1 MRLSLRL
8 AGVLAVA
15 TTLFAPVT
23 WAARPTIAVLPFS
36 IDKEVEIHDGH
47 NVFVGT
53 IEDQTSLLSNELIQQ
68 LVATHKFDVLERA
81 RLDDVLNEKDLA
93 HGDYAAPEEA
103 PKLAKLLGADY
114 LVVGRIEDLSGA
126 SEEKALP
133 YSSHTYVL
141 QRARLEMY
149 LRIVDA
155 RTGRI
160 VAAEKFTSET
170 HMRDPRSGDSIG
182 KRLAARAAQDTVGRI
197 MDSVFPLRVARVEGK
212 RLFINRGND
221 GSLRPGDTLAV
232 LAPGAALR
240 DSDTGEDIG
249 TAETEVARATVTAV
263 DTRYSEAEVA
273 GDATA
278 VHEGMRLRQAMPTPA
293 PAAAPADLPP
303 GPRW

>member
-8 AGVLAVA
+8 AGALAMA
-15 TTLFAPVT
+15 ASLFAPVAL
-23 WAARPTIAVLPFS
+23 AARPTIAVLPFS
-36 IDKEVEIHDGH
+36 IDKDVVVRDGH
-47 NVFVGT
+47 NAFTAT
-53 IEDQTSLLSNELIQQ
+53 IEDQTPLLSNELIQQ

-81 RLDDVLNEKDLA
+81 RLDDILAEKDLA

-103 PKLAKLLGADY
+103 PRLAKLLGADY
-114 LVVGRIEDLSGA
+114 LVVGRIEDLSGS
-126 SEEKALP
+126 SEEKSLP
-133 YSSHTYVL
+133 YSSRTYVL
-141 QRARLEMY
+141 QRARIEMY

-160 VAAEKFTSET
+160 VAAEKFASEARL
-170 HMRDPRSGDSIG
+170 RDARDSNSIG
-182 KRLAARAAQDTVGRI
+182 KRLVERAAQDTVGRI
-197 MDSVFPLRVARVEGK
+197 MDSVFPLRVARIEGS

-232 LAPGAALR
+232 LAQGAPLR

-249 TAETEVARATVTAV
+249 TADSEVARATVTAV
-263 DTRYSEAEVA
+263 NARYSEAEVTGNA
-273 GDATA
+273 SSI
-278 VHEGMRLRQAMPTPA
+278 HEGMRLRPAEPVPA